1 MMTCEYDMVVE
12 LFADYPNWNHRIFQ
26 ILTNLDILQGLEDCQ
41 ETELRWLRNTFDFV
55 VVDYLFT
62 IEDVGACS
70 AS

>member
-1 MMTCEYDMVVE
+1 MACEDNMVVE
-12 LFADYPNWNHRIFQ
+12 FFADDPNWNHRIFQ
-26 ILTNLDILQGLEDCQ
+26 ILTNLDVLQGLEDCQ
-41 ETELRWLRNTFDFV
+41 ETELRWLRNAFYFV